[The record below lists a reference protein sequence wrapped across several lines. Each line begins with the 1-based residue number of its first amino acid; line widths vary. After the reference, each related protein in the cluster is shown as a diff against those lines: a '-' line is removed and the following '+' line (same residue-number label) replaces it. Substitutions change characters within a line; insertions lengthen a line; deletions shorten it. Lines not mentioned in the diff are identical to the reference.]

1 MAGPLGCFHITAI
14 INNTAM
20 KIGVVNFSRTLKYL
34 INMLNVGSF
43 PNFFLRGTAYTKRA
57 RNCIEVLMLKDKM
70 GSMVD

>member
-1 MAGPLGCFHITAI
+1 MDGHIGCFHIMAI

-20 KIGVVNFSRTLKYL
+20 KIGVINFSRTLKHF
-34 INMLNVGSF
+34 INMLSVGSF
-43 PNFFLRGTAYTKRA
+43 PDFFLRVTAYTKRA